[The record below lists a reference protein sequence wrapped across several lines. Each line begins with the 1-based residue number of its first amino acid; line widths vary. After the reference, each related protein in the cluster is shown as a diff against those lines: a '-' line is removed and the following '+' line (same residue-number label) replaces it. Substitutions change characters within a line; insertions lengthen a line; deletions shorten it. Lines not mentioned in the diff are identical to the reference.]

1 MFSQTV
7 INMMKLDVEKLFSV
21 SQHECCCFGGAVKKG
36 FLLRSL
42 PKEKKKKKRIGK
54 KKKEKK
60 NLSVGLIKIIA
71 FPYSAARH
79 K

>member
-42 PKEKKKKKRIGK
+42 PKEKKKR
-54 KKKEKK
+54 EKK
-60 NLSVGLIKIIA
+60 NLSVSLIKIIA